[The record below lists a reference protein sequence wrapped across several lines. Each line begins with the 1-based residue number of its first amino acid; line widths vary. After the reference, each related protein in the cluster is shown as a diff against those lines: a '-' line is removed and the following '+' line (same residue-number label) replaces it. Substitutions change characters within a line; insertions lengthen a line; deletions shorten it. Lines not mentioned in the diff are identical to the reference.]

1 MTADKKTLCWFRDQI
16 IKNDPHVTEL
26 AVQFVCRDTEGQSY
40 NRVRASLYLKLAAI
54 FLRQSQHEE
63 LTQCIL
69 HRLLT
74 DKFSVQFKDQLK
86 FIIRTNPQWVRE
98 EVKKGL
104 LSEKE
109 YVRRYSAWLDSKL
122 EAINNKY

>member
-1 MTADKKTLCWFRDQI
+1 MC
-16 IKNDPHVTEL
+16 
-26 AVQFVCRDTEGQSY
+26 
-40 NRVRASLYLKLAAI
+40 LKLAAVS
-54 FLRQSQHEE
+54 LRQSQREE

-74 DKFSVQFKDQLK
+74 GKFSEQFKDQLK
-86 FIIRTNPQWVRE
+86 FIIRTNPQWVRS

-109 YVRRYSAWLDSKL
+109 HVRRYCAWRDDKLDI
-122 EAINNKY
+122 INNNNKF